1 MANCQLN
8 RRPND
13 LSTCCLNLHAIC
25 RFAISDTGI
34 GIAADK
40 LESIFAPFTQADSST
55 SRRFGGTGL
64 GLAISQRLVN
74 LMGGQIRVE
83 SQPGKGS
90 TFFFTLALPVGEQI
104 DEGEATAADEDI
116 FRDLPAIVIG
126 ESATS
131 RKILQQTLAS
141 WSMQADEAPDVPSG
155 LAKIH
160 EAAAAGRAYRL
171 VLADAVMPGID
182 GFTLVGWL
190 EQDARLAGAAILML
204 SATDRQNYP
213 DRCRDLKTPCL
224 EKPVSRSALFNA
236 IAKAIGVDGKVSPI
250 DAGKTA
256 DVLPVPS
263 RILRVLVAE
272 DTPANQKL
280 VLNFLGKRGHS
291 IEIAENGRQALELL
305 RQQDFDVVLMDVQ
318 MPEMDGFQATAAIR
332 KLDDAKKA
340 RLPIIAMTA
349 HALKG
354 DRERCLAAGMNCYLS
369 KPIKKED
376 LIETVERVA
385 ETGFGSSGAPKTQDP
400 SPAFDLDEALSKCLG
415 QHDLFQEI
423 AGCLLCEADP
433 LLEKMSISLDNGNAV
448 ELANAAHRLK
458 GTVAYLGCRADIRRD
473 AVC

>member
-1 MANCQLN
+1 M
-8 RRPND
+8 
-13 LSTCCLNLHAIC
+13 
-25 RFAISDTGI
+25 
-34 GIAADK
+34 
-40 LESIFAPFTQADSST
+40 
-55 SRRFGGTGL
+55 
-64 GLAISQRLVN
+64 
-74 LMGGQIRVE
+74 
-83 SQPGKGS
+83 
-90 TFFFTLALPVGEQI
+90 
-104 DEGEATAADEDI
+104 
-116 FRDLPAIVIG
+116 IG

-141 WSMQADEAPDVPSG
+141 WSMQADEAADVPSG

-190 EQDARLAGAAILML
+190 EQDPRLAGAVILML

-213 DRCRDLKTPCL
+213 DRCRELKTPCL

-236 IAKAIGVDGKVSPI
+236 IAKAIGADGKVSPI

-256 DVLPVPS
+256 DVLPVPG

-280 VLNFLGKRGHS
+280 VLHFLGNRGHN
-291 IEIAENGRQALELL
+291 IEIAENGRQALERLG
-305 RQQDFDVVLMDVQ
+305 RQDFDVVLMDVQ

-332 KLDDAKKA
+332 KLDDPKKA

-376 LIETVERVA
+376 LIETVERWRKEV
-385 ETGFGSSGAPKTQDP
+385 
-400 SPAFDLDEALSKCLG
+400 LG
-415 QHDLFQEI
+415 LR
-423 AGCLLCEADP
+423 
-433 LLEKMSISLDNGNAV
+433 S
-448 ELANAAHRLK
+448 
-458 GTVAYLGCRADIRRD
+458 
-473 AVC
+473 